1 MSALEKRVA
10 VFSGTRA
17 DYGLLYW
24 TLKALDLHPDVSLML
39 MLGGNHGRPEWGSTI
54 DNIREDGFT
63 VTAEL
68 DSGSALNTDLDMAYF
83 SAETQRLAARYF
95 SEARPDFLI
104 ILGDRYEALAVTQ
117 AAFLL
122 HIPVVHLHGGELTL
136 GALDDGM
143 RHAITQMSA
152 WHVTATE
159 RYRQRVI
166 QLGAD
171 PGRVWNLGA
180 PGLEQLLRQPVI
192 SIDEL
197 SASLG
202 GRLKDPFFLVTYHP
216 ETAGSQDALS
226 VQQAVFAALARFPS
240 HQVLITY
247 PNADACGYSLI
258 RHIEDWQ
265 SRHPDSVVAV
275 PNLGQRRYVNALR
288 LCSAVVGNSSS
299 GIIEAPSCGVP
310 TVNIGERQKG
320 REQAA
325 SVINCASDE
334 EAIAA
339 ALSRALSLGF
349 IAGCRGCRNPYGDG
363 LFSEKFM
370 SLLSRHRFSV
380 DKRQTFFDMP
390 ADWIRQLEA
399 QRNE

>member
-1 MSALEKRVA
+1 MSTQVTRVA

-24 TLKALDLHPDVSLML
+24 TLKALDQHPDVNLML
-39 MLGGNHGRPEWGSTI
+39 MVGGNHGRPEWGSTI
-54 DNIREDGFT
+54 DTIRADGFT
-63 VTAEL
+63 VMAEL
-68 DSGSALNTDLDMAYF
+68 DSGLALNSDLDVAYF

-95 SEARPDFLI
+95 SETRPDFLI

-122 HIPVVHLHGGELTL
+122 RIPVVHLHGGELTL

-143 RHAITQMSA
+143 RHAITQLSA
-152 WHVTATE
+152 WHITATE

-166 QLGAD
+166 QLGVD
-171 PGRVWNLGA
+171 PERAWNLGA
-180 PGLEQLLRQPVI
+180 PGLEQLQRQAAMTI
-192 SIDEL
+192 EEL
-197 SASLG
+197 SASLD
-202 GRLKDPFFLVTYHP
+202 GRLSSSFFLVTYHP
-216 ETAGSQDALS
+216 ETVGSQDALK
-226 VQQAVFAALARFPS
+226 VQNAVFAALERFPS

-247 PNADACGYSLI
+247 PNADAGGHPLI
-258 RHIEDWQ
+258 QHIEDWQ
-265 SRHPDSVVAV
+265 SRHPDSVVAL

-334 EAIAA
+334 EAIVA
-339 ALSRALSLGF
+339 ALTRALSPGF
-349 IAGCRGCRNPYGDG
+349 IAVCRDCRNPYGDG

-370 SLLSRHRFSV
+370 SLLNRHHFGV
-380 DKRQTFFDMP
+380 DKRQTFFDVP
-390 ADWIRQLEA
+390 AGWIQQLEA
-399 QRNE
+399 HRNE